1 MEWISLLQTL
11 GGIVGGFGIG
21 TFTKSGRVKAKAD
34 AYKAMAD
41 GYEAR
46 IAALNTVNENLS
58 RTEIEHSK
66 RISELNRTV
75 NDKVDRIR
83 ELTDRLYSSEQEVNR
98 VQDMLNAANERIT
111 ALTEERDHER
121 LQKEYFRLWHCRR
134 DDCPNGI
141 PPRDRLKGQK
151 FNEPE

>member
-1 MEWISLLQTL
+1 MQTL